1 MKKKSITPTKYLL
14 STAKNSLKHT
24 EYYNN
29 PDTTLQI

>member
-14 STAKNSLKHT
+14 SAKNSLKHT